1 MFDKLVFE
9 QYYIGRLALSA
20 FKLTELMCS
29 GSIPVQVA
37 GLVLLTALA
46 VGLYLRGTVM
56 SLNLNN
62 GGNMKSNTKK
72 HQKRNRLLTGSSR
85 LKLVSMSV
93 IMTAHA
99 ILTSFLGGTPM
110 LA

>member
-1 MFDKLVFE
+1 MRDC
-9 QYYIGRLALSA
+9 A
-20 FKLTELMCS
+20 FKLTELTCS

-37 GLVLLTALA
+37 GLVLLIVLA

-62 GGNMKSNTKK
+62 GGNMKNQAKK
-72 HQKRNRLLTGSSR
+72 HKKQNRLLAGPCR
-85 LKLVSMSV
+85 LKLVSMCV
-93 IMTAHA
+93 IMTIHA